1 MWKQKLTNFRHHW
14 RKLISF
20 DSAQNVLNEK
30 KLILSGKYKDHV
42 YDDKLGNHEED
53 YQQYGWWDGCMAIS
67 SVVTTY
73 LSLICDC
80 QMQLSH

>member
-1 MWKQKLTNFRHHW
+1 M
-14 RKLISF
+14 
-20 DSAQNVLNEK
+20 QNVLNEK

-42 YDDKLGNHEED
+42 YDSKLGNHEED
-53 YQQYGWWDGCMAIS
+53 YQQYGWLDGCMAIS
-67 SVVTTY
+67 SVVATY